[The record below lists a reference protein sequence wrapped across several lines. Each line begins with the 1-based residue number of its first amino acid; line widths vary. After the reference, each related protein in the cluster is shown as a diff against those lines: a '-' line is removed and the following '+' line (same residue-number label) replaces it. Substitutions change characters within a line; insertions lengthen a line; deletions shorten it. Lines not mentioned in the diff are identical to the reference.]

1 MEQLGFEFMKKLL
14 ARILTAGFDKAEVI
28 CVNEHMTEMQ
38 VDFSDFSLL
47 RNTETDQLT
56 LRGILGEKFATVMTN
71 QIDDVSLQ
79 TAVQQLLEAAHS
91 APTDPARV
99 FAPPQLVPMNEM
111 GPLEPMYYQMHERV
125 SQFLKD
131 VGETYPECML
141 KQSLLRYIRTR
152 TLRVNT
158 SGLEIDSTEGYYNH
172 GVRFLSKR
180 NGKTSSINY
189 SGAFAADLDTELLE
203 WGGLRRAIESSSREI
218 SVSPFAG
225 KLEGP
230 IIMAPE
236 ALCVLLSFWLSHL
249 KDDRMIS
256 GTSKFQSMLDK
267 PVVSPL
273 LTLSIEPRGHLFA
286 RQEFMT
292 EDGHGSEPSTIL
304 QNGILK
310 SFMLSDYGARKTGFP
325 RAVNSGQNWVID
337 GGEKTLV
344 DLFGDVENG
353 LLLGRLSG
361 GIPAANGDFAIVAKN
376 SFLIESGFISKPVS
390 EVIVS
395 GNLFQILSAITSV
408 SRERSNDGMSLI
420 PWVTV
425 EGMTATGR

>member
-1 MEQLGFEFMKKLL
+1 MDHLNFDFMKKLMG
-14 ARILTAGFDKAEVI
+14 RIITAGFDKAEVI
-28 CVNEHMTEMQ
+28 CVNEHLTEMQ

-56 LRGILGEKFATVMTN
+56 LRGIMGEKHATVMFN
-71 QIDDVSLQ
+71 QVDDVSLQ
-79 TAVQQLLEAAHS
+79 AAVAQLREAAQS
-91 APTDPARV
+91 ATVDSARA

-141 KQSLLRYIRTR
+141 KQSLLRYVRTR

-158 SGLEIDSTEGYYNH
+158 EGLEIDSTEGYYNH

-189 SGAFAADLDTELLE
+189 SGAYAADLDTELLE
-203 WGGLRRAIESSSREI
+203 WGGLRRSIESSAREI
-218 SVSPFAG
+218 AVSPFSG

-230 IIMAPE
+230 IIVSPE
-236 ALCVLLSFWLSHL
+236 ALTVLLGFWLSHL
-249 KDDRMIS
+249 KDDRMIA
-256 GTSKFQSMLDK
+256 GTSKFRAMLEK
-267 PVVSPL
+267 PVASPL
-273 LTLSIEPRGHLFA
+273 LTLSVEPRSHLFA

-292 EDGHGSEPSTIL
+292 EDGYGSEPSTII
-304 QNGILK
+304 QSGILK
-310 SFMLSDYGARKTGFP
+310 SYMLSDYGARKTGQP
-325 RAVNSGQNWVID
+325 RAVNSGYNWVIE
-337 GGEKTLV
+337 GGTKTLV

-361 GIPAANGDFAIVAKN
+361 GVPAANGDFAIVAKN
-376 SFLIESGFISKPVS
+376 SFLIELGFISKPIS

-408 SRERSNDGMSLI
+408 SKERSNDGMSLI

-425 EGMTATGR
+425 EGMTAIGR